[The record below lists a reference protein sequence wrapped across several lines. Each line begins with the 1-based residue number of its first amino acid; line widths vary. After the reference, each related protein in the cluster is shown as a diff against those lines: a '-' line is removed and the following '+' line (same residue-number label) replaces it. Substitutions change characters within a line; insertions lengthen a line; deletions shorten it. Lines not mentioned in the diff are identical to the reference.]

1 MGCTQDDAV
10 TALRAAGDQY
20 SMGLRDLMA
29 GTPGLADLAAAMATV
44 VEGQCPGADGHALIA
59 AAQAADG
66 ALALFEQGGGALD
79 PKGVVTL
86 IALAGRALVEREERS
101 PG

>member
-1 MGCTQDDAV
+1 MGSTEDDAV

-20 SMGLRDLMA
+20 GMSLRDLMA
-29 GTPGLADLAAAMATV
+29 GAPGLAGLAGAMAAV
-44 VEGQCPGADGHALIA
+44 VEGQCPGADGRALIA

-66 ALALFEQGGGALD
+66 AVALFEQGGGALD
-79 PKGVVTL
+79 PEGVVTL
-86 IALAGRALVEREERS
+86 IALAGRALVEREAES